1 MAKSPSA
8 GGSSQQVSSLLLTGF
23 TTTDQRNAIQENVYV
38 ILGHGGFQ
46 RRVLFTGMLSVVVL
60 LQHALA
66 NWLFAR
72 DVSHW
77 CAPPPDL
84 LDIPTDVWRNVAI
97 PLGADGK
104 PSSCD
109 VYDPPFPPEEADEDR
124 RVVRCRRWQ
133 YDAVHRGNSIMS
145 RWDLV
150 CDQAWLLTVS
160 KAAYMLGATLFVP
173 LAGLA
178 SDKVGRRPA
187 ILFSVTALLAF
198 CIGCSGSQTF
208 AMFLVTRF
216 FVSASSCSLQVLIFI
231 LLYEVTGSDR
241 RALYGVLDT
250 AVGTTVVAPT
260 LHLLSR
266 LQPRWELAHMILI
279 LPTAVLALWCYLLE
293 ESPSWLLAVWNTRA
307 AERVILIIAEQ
318 NGVDLVKARATFQAL
333 KQQIKKQ
340 TPQVTTTSGSD
351 SIVPGTF
358 ARRAFSVVLCWFSV
372 NFTYYGLVLR
382 NVDSGDIWRA
392 VHVVLQVLLYAA
404 IWRFLQS
411 RGQRETFSIM
421 LGLLCTL
428 MTFQASVQFAGATPL
443 FALADAAV
451 QCVSSATLSVNYG
464 YTAEVFP
471 TVIRS
476 VGLSISYSA
485 GRLGVLAVGTLMAFT
500 DRGSAVYIN
509 LLMTILILLSAAA
522 IQWLPEIFVEKRKQ
536 VVTPADMT
544 EKQRKAVIQASLSP
558 TATSPARER
567 RRSPRRA
574 RKAKSPVKSPSKSVV
589 RSPAMSPLALSP
601 AETVSPATAGKASRQ
616 TKSRSDQMAVG

>member
-109 VYDPPFPPEEADEDR
+109 VYDPPFPP
-124 RVVRCRRWQ
+124 
-133 YDAVHRGNSIMS
+133 
-145 RWDLV
+145 
-150 CDQAWLLTVS
+150 
-160 KAAYMLGATLFVP
+160 
-173 LAGLA
+173 
-178 SDKVGRRPA
+178 VGRRPA

-266 LQPRWELAHMILI
+266 LQPRWELAHMVLI

-307 AERVILIIAEQ
+307 AERVILIVAEQ

-411 RGQRETFSIM
+411 RGQRETFFIM

-500 DRGSAVYIN
+500 DRGSVVYIN